1 MSERS
6 KIKVIKKG
14 ENVSADSASAVTADN
29 EKRSKQAAAREMVS
43 NVSNWVTEFKQRRKT
58 ETKKAFESLFSQQ
71 TPTTNI

>member
-14 ENVSADSASAVTADN
+14 KTSSVISTN
-29 EKRSKQAAAREMVS
+29 EEALINDKKSKQAAAREMVS
-43 NVSNWVTEFKQRRKT
+43 NVTNWVTEFKQRRKT
-58 ETKKAFESLFSQQ
+58 ETKKAFESLFTQQ